1 MCCSIEKVNLIIKE
15 LVEGKDGEEEKLNRI
30 IAGPSAEKEK
40 DKVDKYTMLNRI
52 SQVEAMLT
60 AIVLRYVI
68 NTWF

>member
-1 MCCSIEKVNLIIKE
+1 MIEKVNLVIKE
-15 LVEGKDGEEEKLNRI
+15 LVEENDKEEKLNRI

-40 DKVDKYTMLNRI
+40 DKMDKDTMLNRI

-68 NTWF
+68 NT